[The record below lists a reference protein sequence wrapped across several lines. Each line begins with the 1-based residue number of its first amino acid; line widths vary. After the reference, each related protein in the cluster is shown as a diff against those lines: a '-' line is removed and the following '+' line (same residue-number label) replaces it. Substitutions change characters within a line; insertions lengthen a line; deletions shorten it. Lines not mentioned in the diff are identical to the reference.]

1 MSLSFSDRSSKQSEV
16 SPASR
21 EKAAQGRAA
30 RAANRSGKLAR
41 AKQLARDP
49 HYPSDEVLS
58 SIARHFAKHWGV

>member
-1 MSLSFSDRSSKQSEV
+1 MSLSLSDRSSKQPGASTA
-16 SPASR
+16 SP
-21 EKAAQGRAA
+21 EKAAQNRAA

-58 SIARHFAKHWGV
+58 SIARHFARHWGV